1 MIPAF
6 TRRRFLNLVGAAG
19 GSAAV
24 YQMAMG
30 LGLVP
35 LVARAERPDLAPLAA
50 NQRRTVV
57 ILGAGISG
65 LTSAYELGR
74 KGYQV
79 IILEASHRA
88 GGRNLTLRHGDLV
101 DEIGNPRRCEFDP
114 DRETY
119 FHAETARIPA
129 T

>member
-1 MIPAF
+1 MLPAL

-35 LVARAERPDLAPLAA
+35 VVASAQRPDMAPVGAR
-50 NQRRTVV
+50 QRRTVV

-79 IILEASHRA
+79 IVLEASHRA
-88 GGRNLTLRHGDLV
+88 GGRNLTLRHGAHTRQPERAAGVL
-101 DEIGNPRRCEFDP
+101 PR
-114 DRETY
+114 
-119 FHAETARIPA
+119 ARRA
-129 T
+129 ARAVHQR

>member
-35 LVARAERPDLAPLAA
+35 LVAQAQRPDLSPLAA
-50 NQRRTVV
+50 VSRLARLLV
-57 ILGAGISG
+57 A
-65 LTSAYELGR
+65 ARLGR
-74 KGYQV
+74 TRLIDNIPV
-79 IILEASHRA
+79 IP
-88 GGRNLTLRHGDLV
+88 GT
-101 DEIGNPRRCEFDP
+101 
-114 DRETY
+114 
-119 FHAETARIPA
+119 
-129 T
+129 